1 MKNREELGERGS
13 MGMYKDVKKRIL
25 AGVLAA
31 LMVVSTLS
39 IGSNLLAEYSA
50 TATEGLADG
59 QYAQVST
66 ATNDYQKLES
76 ATMKVDMNN
85 TQSVSYTVSVYQNL
99 TDASNPTSGELRYTS
114 SQLTIAGTHE
124 STTPTEL
131 QVDLSGANIYLSTGE
146 TYAVVYTFANVSDS
160 IYYYTTD
167 AAGTGYAYNAGWDE
181 VLGMIE
187 TSLTGVS
194 AGDVSDNTTIS
205 VAKNTITIDKEDT
218 QTAIQASLSP
228 ALKRTLRFKPD
239 GGAPFTVNENG
250 IISINSGV
258 TSGSGTVTVSADGTT
273 STATVKVNILE
284 SSIAAGDH
292 AYTGTAIEPEV
303 TVKCGNTTLTKDTH
317 YTVAYRDSNRAG
329 NATAV
334 ITGIGEYAGY
344 SKELTYAIGA
354 KPLPKDPNALF
365 SVDINS
371 HVVTNGIYKDS
382 DMSLTLGTDYTA
394 EAQSKGT
401 TVDKNGKLV
410 YVYDITVIGKGNYN
424 GTQTFPDYEIKA
436 GAENK
441 FDISQIVTAK
451 LSQTTYTYDG
461 TPKQPTVTFYDA
473 TTNNEVEGFGADCK
487 IEYTN
492 NTDAGTATVTITG
505 KEASGYTGT
514 IIQNFV
520 INRCDLGQAQ
530 DNSNL
535 DVTASIN
542 DVEATTFAYTGKKIE
557 PVMKVTLKRDG
568 GDVYTLVP
576 EQDYTVSYSS
586 NTAIGT
592 MNVQISGNGK
602 NFQGTITK
610 QYEILGDFET
620 AAVVTLGTADPT
632 SYDETNGYVSNY
644 RATYTGSEIQP
655 SVSIKMGTGWLK
667 EKTDYT
673 VSYENN
679 TDASTKDHKAVA
691 VIRGAGK
698 YAGKEIRVTFT
709 IKPQTISGTLNVLA
723 KKTYTGKEVTLSAG
737 EYTLEKKGKTYV
749 EGKDFELAY
758 EDNIDAGTAVVYAKG
773 MGNYTGS
780 VKNNFTIQKL
790 SLTDSHVTVEPN
802 PIGDKIYTGNAIKPD
817 IAVYYQDEDGTKREI
832 SNINYALAYSHNKNI
847 GQATITITGE
857 KNLMDER
864 DEKFTIVAK
873 SLSDL
878 TFTLGGQEV
887 KQIAENTYLATY
899 SAEYTGRSISPD
911 IVVKDGDTTV
921 PKSGNYKTSF
931 KNNINA
937 ATYNADNP
945 RKSPYVEISGSGQGN
960 YAGSKVTIYFAIAP
974 KDITSEASGITI
986 TDTQE
991 LEKVDGKSIP
1001 VVKVVNTT
1009 FNNRVLTKDT
1019 DYTVTAGEDSKT
1031 SGEGKIATITGKGN
1045 YTGNREITYTI
1056 GSNLVLGGA
1065 VELCNPYDDSA
1076 LKPTSSGDYYVPYW
1090 GRGEDGNSVKP
1101 VSKLTYKGSDGKSVN
1116 LTENTDYTV
1125 SYTTEA
1131 GGMGSTECVVITYTG
1146 KGEYYGTLTR
1156 RYYVTVVVLDNES
1169 SVTVKNTDPN
1179 HPGTGFDY
1187 VYNGNKITP
1196 QLEVTYTASG
1206 KKIQLV
1212 EGTDYQFTAT
1222 DVGPNVGKYTVQAK
1236 GIGHYSG
1243 TLSQVYTVVASDLS
1257 ACAVSPTTLPDYTYT
1272 GKEIKPDISGITITN
1287 TAGTVLK
1294 QDVDYKVKGYSNNT
1308 AIANKGDANAPTV
1321 TLMGIGNYSG
1331 TVDLKFSIVTK
1342 SISDNV
1348 TVEAIPDQM
1357 FTGEKLT
1364 PSVSLMYGDV
1374 VLKENT
1380 DYKLKYSSNVNP
1392 GKATIAIEGVGAY
1405 SGTLTAKFNILGD
1418 LSNTNLFTVSG
1429 YQNSYKLNADGT
1441 LGFSDA
1447 GVNITYTNAVNVDSS
1462 GNSNKLILD
1471 RTNYEI
1477 QQYNCDTP
1485 GQGELVFVGKNYCIG
1500 SQIIPIKVIGDL
1512 NNASVVNVNEQYD
1525 YTGRQIKPTPIVQY
1539 GSQVLSEGQD
1549 YTLEYGDNVAVGK
1562 NAGNIVIRMMS
1573 GTDTYY
1579 TGTKQANFNIYYN
1592 LSKATVTGLDSTY
1605 SYNGSEIKPKPQVAC
1620 AGTVLREGV
1629 DYSLTYTNNT
1639 DAGTASLVINS
1650 VDGVSIGNQV
1660 INFEIKG
1667 INLADPGTNITLDG
1681 HLSGTTVT
1689 YTGDY
1694 IQPKVVVTYGGKTL
1708 TQTKDYNV
1716 SYAENLNVGQASVTV
1731 SGAGSYYGAVTKNFT
1746 ITQKD
1751 LAAKDI
1757 NVKVSD
1763 TGYAGGHPVVPQMS
1777 ITYNGHTLQ
1786 EGVDFTY
1793 QLSNNEQV
1801 SVGSKASV
1809 TFTGMGNYTGIRS
1822 AEFEVTKVNLAGG
1835 AVKLDKTSVVYTGEV
1850 ITPEVEVS
1858 CPIGDGTTYILQKD
1872 VDYTINYGNGIK
1884 DAGKYNISIVGKD
1897 NFYGSLNPTFT
1908 VEPKSIAAEDI
1919 TVSVPDMDYTGS
1931 AVEPKLVVTDTT
1943 RGVELVKGT
1952 DYDVTFKNNT
1962 NSASKDDADAAPTVK
1977 ITGKGNYG
1985 ESREAT
1991 FNIGKSLADAQV
2003 RIAQDQQ
2010 EFTYDGTSHIP
2021 TYAVYLSDG
2030 TLLQEGTDYE
2040 LIDIEDSIN
2049 AGTKTLAVK
2058 GIGNYYG
2065 KPFAYYRI
2073 NQKVAKAAEI
2083 DVVLDLP
2090 QDKDGNYVTTYTGSA
2105 ITPAIKV
2112 YDTSISTKTEVDPIN
2127 YSISY
2132 VNNENIG
2139 SVDSPAFAVVSLK
2152 GNYALGSETKSQ
2164 AFVIK
2169 AKDISKFKL
2178 VLNDKRVIYT
2188 GNAITPDVSV
2198 MYDNGVDPVWTLTA
2212 GVDYDLKLTDNTN
2225 AGHATVTAVAKGN
2238 YTGEVS
2244 EEFDIVASLKDA
2256 KVTIEPQFYT
2266 GKAIEPPVTVE
2277 CGGNVL
2283 EKDVDYKVDYYSD
2296 DNYTTGGYVIITPLA
2311 SYYSDSARCA
2321 YTISADM
2328 SLLRVKNY
2336 ANQYTYTGK
2345 AIKPDFV
2352 IEDPSGN
2359 KVDYD
2364 ASAVVY
2370 GRMNADEAAATD
2382 IADVKEDACVNIG
2395 TITAFIPVSLAG
2407 KSEVM
2412 RATYE
2417 IIPKN
2422 VNACNIIQLSKN
2434 TYTGK
2439 AIEPKAT
2446 LLYDGK
2452 ELIQGTEYSV
2462 VYNNNVNPGVATA
2475 TVQGLGNYTGTS
2487 VIKFNIIAPVMVG
2500 LRAQAASESSIQVAW
2515 LKNGKATGYEIYSE
2529 DNRIKYGETS
2539 STNFVVNGLKNSTT
2553 YTFHV
2558 RSYVTVGGNTT
2569 YGKMKPVTAYTKV
2582 ASTDKLVGTSTAKR
2596 TATLTWDRSNT
2607 VGGYEIYRSTT
2618 ENGTYKKIA
2627 VVPNG
2632 KGAYTDNTVG
2642 SNRTY
2647 YYKVRAYKPINGSYV
2662 YGDYSKTIAITVK

>member
-1 MKNREELGERGS
+1 
-13 MGMYKDVKKRIL
+13 
-25 AGVLAA
+25 
-31 LMVVSTLS
+31 MVVSTLS
-39 IGSNLLAEYSA
+39 IGSNLFAEYSGNS
-50 TATEGLADG
+50 EGSLEEG
-59 QYAQVST
+59 KQYAQI
-66 ATNDYQKLES
+66 AQAAKDYQQLKEVS
-76 ATMKVDMNN
+76 MKAYLGDGDSVD
-85 TQSVSYTVSVYQNL
+85 YTVYVYQNL
-99 TDASNPTSGELRYTS
+99 SNVNDPTSGVQRYVSESRHVDGRAENPENT
-114 SQLTIAGTHE
+114 LTE
-124 STTPTEL
+124 DLTEK
-131 QVDLSGANIYLSTGE
+131 NIYLSAGE
-146 TYAVVYTFANVSDS
+146 TYAVVYDFSGVSGNAE
-160 IYYYTTD
+160 YYTTN
-167 AAGTGYAYNAGWDE
+167 ASGTGYINNSGWDS
-181 VLGMIE
+181 LGYGIVE
-187 TSLTGVS
+187 TSLVDVDAS
-194 AGDVSDNTTIS
+194 AVSDGTSIS
-205 VAKNTITIDKEDT
+205 ATKSTITIDVTDT
-218 QTAIQASLSP
+218 QTVIQASLSP
-228 ALKRTLRFKPD
+228 ALKRTFTYKVAE
-239 GGAPFTVNENG
+239 GAPFTVNPDGVISVNGEN
-250 IISINSGV
+250 
-258 TSGSGTVTVSADGTT
+258 TSGSGDVTVSATGASGTA
-273 STATVKVNILE
+273 SVKVNILE
-284 SSIAAGDH
+284 SSIAEGSYT
-292 AYTGTAIEPEV
+292 YTGTPVEPPV
-303 TVKCGNTTLTKDTH
+303 TVKCGTAILDQTQYKVS
-317 YTVAYRDSNRAG
+317 YSGSSSAG
-329 NATAV
+329 TAIAK
-334 ITGIGEYAGY
+334 ITGLGEYEGY
-344 SKELTYAIGA
+344 SKELEYTIGA
-354 KPLPKDPNALF
+354 KTLPKDNSALF
-365 SVDINS
+365 NVDIN
-371 HVVTNGIYKDS
+371 TNTVIGGVYS
-382 DMSLTLGTDYTA
+382 DGEKALTFGTDYTA
-394 EAQSKGT
+394 EAEYIGNTADSGQ
-401 TVDKNGKLV
+401 LV
-410 YVYDITVIGKGNYN
+410 YLYNITATGTGNYTGSVTYSN
-424 GTQTFPDYEIKA
+424 YEMKA
-436 GAENK
+436 GADSK
-441 FDISQIVTAK
+441 FDISQVVTAK
-451 LSQTTYTYDG
+451 LSQTSYTYDG
-461 TPKQPTVTFYDA
+461 LAKEPAVTFENS
-473 TTNNEVEGFGADCK
+473 TTHEAIDGFGAYCN

-492 NTDAGTATVTITG
+492 NIEAGKAKVTITG
-505 KEASGYTGT
+505 NEEKGYTGT
-514 IIQNFV
+514 IEKTFSIK
-520 INRCDLGQAQ
+520 RC
-530 DNSNL
+530 NL
-535 DVTASIN
+535 EEVKEKDQLSIAASI
-542 DVEATTFAYTGKKIE
+542 DGVAATTFAYTGKSIE
-557 PVMKVTLKRDG
+557 PIMTATLTRDSG
-568 GDVYTLVP
+568 SVYTLVQ
-576 EQDYTVSYSS
+576 EQDYTVKYS
-586 NTAIGT
+586 NNKDIGT
-592 MNVQISGNGK
+592 MNVEISGDGN
-602 NFQGTITK
+602 NFEGTVK
-610 QYEILGDFET
+610 MSYQILGDFET
-620 AAVVTLGTADPT
+620 ASVVTIGDGNPT
-632 SYDETNGYVSNY
+632 SYNETEGYISDY
-644 RATYTGSEIQP
+644 TDTYTGSEIQP
-655 SVSIKMGTGWLK
+655 SVAVKMGTSWLTK
-667 EKTDYT
+667 NKDYV

-679 TDASTKDHKAVA
+679 INASTSDQKAVA
-691 VIRGAGK
+691 VIRGIGNYK
-698 YAGKEIRVTFT
+698 DKEIRVNFT
-709 IKPQTISGTLNVLA
+709 IKPQTISGTLKVST
-723 KKTYTGKEVTLSAG
+723 KKTYTGKEITLSSG
-737 EYTLEKKGKTYV
+737 EYTLTKTGKTYV
-749 EGKDFELAY
+749 EGQDFELSY
-758 EDNIDAGTAVVYAKG
+758 GDNIDAGTATVYANG
-773 MGNYTGS
+773 IGNYTGS
-780 VKNNFTIQKL
+780 VKAPFTIQKL
-790 SLTDSHVTVEPN
+790 NLTDNHVVVEPAK
-802 PIGDKIYTGNAIKPD
+802 IADQIYTGNQIKPN
-817 IAVYYQDEDGTKREI
+817 IALYYQDDDGTKREI
-832 SNINYALAYSHNKNI
+832 SNINYSLAYKDNKDR

-857 KNLMDER
+857 KNLEGDRQEQ
-864 DEKFTIVAK
+864 FAIVAK
-873 SLSDL
+873 SLSNL
-878 TFTLGGQEV
+878 TFTLGGQPV
-887 KQIAENTYLATY
+887 KQIAENTYVATY
-899 SAEYTGRSISPD
+899 SAEYTGKRITPT
-911 IVVKDGDTTV
+911 VTVMDGAQTV
-921 PKSGNYKTSF
+921 SKSGNYTVTQ
-931 KNNINA
+931 KNNLDAVSYDENHQS
-937 ATYNADNP
+937 
-945 RKSPYVEISGSGQGN
+945 KSPYVVIKGMNNYEGS
-960 YAGSKVTIYFAIAP
+960 SVTIYYTIAP
-974 KDITSEASGITI
+974 KDITSEASGITV
-986 TDTQE
+986 TDTQK
-991 LEKVDGKSIP
+991 L
-1001 VVKVVNTT
+1001 VKKEDYRLPIVEVKNTNL
-1009 FNNRVLTKDT
+1009 NNKVLTQDT

-1031 SGEGKIATITGKGN
+1031 SGEGKIATITGIGN
-1045 YTGNREITYTI
+1045 YTGSREITYTI

-1065 VELCNPYDDSA
+1065 VELCNPYDNSTI
-1076 LKPTSSGDYYVPYW
+1076 KPTSSGDYYVPYW
-1090 GRGEDGNSVKP
+1090 GRGEDGNNVKP
-1101 VSKLTYKGSDGKSVN
+1101 VSKLTYTDSEGKSVN
-1116 LTENTDYTV
+1116 LTEDTDYTV
-1125 SYTTEA
+1125 TYTTEA

-1179 HPGTGFDY
+1179 HSEAGFEY

-1206 KKIQLV
+1206 KKIKLV

-1243 TLSQVYTVVASDLS
+1243 TLSQVYIIVASDLS
-1257 ACAVSPTTLPDYTYT
+1257 ACKLSSNTLPDYTYT
-1272 GKEIKPDISGITITN
+1272 GKEIKPDVSGITITN

-1294 QDVDYKVKGYSNNT
+1294 QDVDYKVKGYSNNK

-1357 FTGEKLT
+1357 FTGQQLK
-1364 PSVSLMYGDV
+1364 PSLSLMYGDV

-1380 DYKLKYSSNVNP
+1380 DYKLTYSSNVNP
-1392 GKATIAIEGVGAY
+1392 GKATISIEGTGAY
-1405 SGTLTAKFNILGD
+1405 SGTLTTNFNILGD
-1418 LSNTNLFTVSG
+1418 LSNASLFTVSG
-1429 YQNSYKLNADGT
+1429 YKNSYKLNADGT

-1447 GVNITYTNAVNVDSS
+1447 PVSITYTNAVNVDSS
-1462 GNSNKLILD
+1462 GNTNKIVLD

-1485 GQGELVFVGKNYCIG
+1485 GQGELIFVGKNYCIG

-1525 YTGRQIKPTPIVQY
+1525 YTGRQITPTPIVQY
-1539 GSQVLSEGQD
+1539 GSQVLAEGQD

-1579 TGTKQANFNIYYN
+1579 TGTKTANFNIYYN
-1592 LSKATVTGLDSTY
+1592 LSKAVVTGLDSTY
-1605 SYNGSEIKPKPQVAC
+1605 SYTGSEIKPKPQVSC
-1620 AGTVLREGV
+1620 AGKTLQEGA
-1629 DYSLTYTNNT
+1629 DYNLTYTNNT

-1650 VDGVSIGNQV
+1650 VDGASVGNQV

-1667 INLADPGTNITLDG
+1667 INLVDPGMNITLDG
-1681 HLSGTTVT
+1681 QLAGTTAT

-1694 IQPKVVVTYGGKTL
+1694 IQPAVAVTYGGKTL

-1731 SGAGSYYGAVTKNFT
+1731 SGAGSYYGAVTKYFA

-1786 EGVDFTY
+1786 EGTDYTY
-1793 QLSNNEQV
+1793 KLSNNEQV

-1809 TFTGMGNYTGIRS
+1809 TFNGMGNYTGTRS

-1835 AVKLDKTSVVYTGEV
+1835 TVKLDKTSAVYTGEV

-1908 VEPKSIAAEDI
+1908 VEQKSIAADDI

-1962 NSASKDDADAAPTVK
+1962 NSASKDDVDAAPTVK

-2178 VLNDKRVIYT
+2178 VLNDKRVVYT

-2198 MYDNGVDPVWTLTA
+2198 MYDNGVDPVWTLAA

-2370 GRMNADEAAATD
+2370 GRMNADEAAAID

-2487 VIKFNIIAPVMVG
+2487 VLKYNIIAPVMVG
-2500 LRAQAASESSIQVAW
+2500 LRAQEASESSIRVAW

-2529 DNRIKYGETS
+2529 DNRIKYGTTS

-2558 RSYVTVGGNTT
+2558 RSYVTVGENTT
-2569 YGKMKPVTAYTKV
+2569 YGEMKSVTAYTKV

-2632 KGAYTDNTVG
+2632 KGTYTDNTVG

>member
-1 MKNREELGERGS
+1 MS
-13 MGMYKDVKKRIL
+13 MYKDVKKRIL

-39 IGSNLLAEYSA
+39 IGSNLF
-50 TATEGLADG
+50 ADYTSSIGETLLEEG
-59 QYAQVST
+59 QYAQIGS
-66 ATNDYQKLES
+66 ATKDYQRLDR
-76 ATMKVDMNN
+76 AAMKVDMDAM
-85 TQSVSYTVSVYQNL
+85 QSVDYTVSVYQNL
-99 TDASNPTSGELRYTS
+99 ADASDPTSGVLRYTS
-114 SQLTIAGTHE
+114 SQQHIDGTSE
-124 STTPTEL
+124 STSAREL
-131 QVDLSGANIYLSTGE
+131 SLDLSGAGIYLSSGE
-146 TYAVVYTFANVSDS
+146 TYAVVFNFTSVSDA
-160 IYYYTTD
+160 IYYYT
-167 AAGTGYAYNAGWDE
+167 APGTGYYYEGAWDGRD
-181 VLGMIE
+181 GMIE
-187 TSLTGVS
+187 TGLSDVS
-194 AGDVSDNTTIS
+194 TDTVSDNTTITAGQS
-205 VAKNTITIDKEDT
+205 AITIDATDT
-218 QTAIQASLSP
+218 QTAVQASLSP
-228 ALKRTLRFKPD
+228 ALKRTLAYTAD
-239 GGAPFTVNENG
+239 ANAPFTVNPNG
-250 IISINSGV
+250 SISLNADV
-258 TSGSGTVTVSADGTT
+258 TSGSGNVTVSAVGTG
-273 STATVKVNILE
+273 STASIKVNILE
-284 SSIAAGDH
+284 ASIAEGTYT
-292 AYTGTAIEPEV
+292 YTGESVEPAV
-303 TVKCGNTTLTKDTH
+303 TVKCGSTVLTQGRQYNVT
-317 YTVAYRDSNRAG
+317 YNGSTGAGEAVAK
-329 NATAV
+329 
-334 ITGIGEYAGY
+334 ITGIGDYAGY
-344 SKELTYAIGA
+344 SKELTYTIGTKALPQDAGA
-354 KPLPKDPNALF
+354 KF
-365 SVDINS
+365 SVDIASNT
-371 HVVTNGIYKDS
+371 VTNGIYS
-382 DMSLTLGTDYTA
+382 DGGKALTFGTDYTA
-394 EAQSKGT
+394 KAVLKGNQ
-401 TVDKNGKLV
+401 VESGQLV
-410 YVYDITVIGKGNYN
+410 YLYDITATGIGNYT
-424 GTQTFPDYEIKA
+424 GTQTYNNYEIKA
-436 GAENK
+436 GSDNK
-441 FDISQIVTAK
+441 FDISQIVSAE
-451 LSQTTYTYDG
+451 LSQTSYTYDG
-461 TPKQPTVTFYDA
+461 LAKEPAVTFKNA
-473 TTNNEVEGFGADCK
+473 TTNEAIDGFGDNCN
-487 IEYTN
+487 IEYAHN
-492 NTDAGTATVTITG
+492 VEVGRATVTITG
-505 KEASGYTGT
+505 KEANGYTGT
-514 IIQNFV
+514 IVLGFD
-520 INRCDLGQAQ
+520 INRCDLEQAQ
-530 DNSNL
+530 DDDKL
-535 DVTASIN
+535 DITASI
-542 DVEATTFAYTGKKIE
+542 DGVAATTFAYTGKKIE
-557 PVMKVTLKRDG
+557 PVMTVTLTRDNS
-568 GDVYTLVP
+568 VYTLVQD
-576 EQDYTVSYSS
+576 QDYTVTYSK

-592 MNVQISGNGK
+592 MSVEISGAGN
-602 NFQGTITK
+602 NFQGTVTK
-610 QYEILGDFET
+610 QYQILGDFET
-620 AAVVTLGTADPT
+620 AAVVSIGNNSVT
-632 SYDETNGYVSNY
+632 YDDGYASDY
-644 RATYTGSEIQP
+644 TATYTGSEIQP
-655 SVSIKMGTGWLK
+655 KVSVKMGSSWLK

-673 VSYENN
+673 VSYEYNIN
-679 TDASTKDHKAVA
+679 ASTDDQKAVA
-691 VIRGAGK
+691 VIKGAGN
-698 YAGKEIRVTFT
+698 YSGKEIHVTFT
-709 IKPQTISGTLNVLA
+709 IKPQTISGTLNVST
-723 KKTYTGKEVTLSAG
+723 KKTYTGKEITLSSG
-737 EYTLEKKGKTYV
+737 EYTLTKTGKTYV
-749 EGKDFELAY
+749 EGQDFELSY
-758 EDNIDAGTAVVYAKG
+758 EDNTNAGTATVYANG
-773 MGNYTGS
+773 IGNYTGS
-780 VKNNFTIQKL
+780 VKATFTIQKL
-790 SLTDSHVTVEPN
+790 SLTDSHVVVEPKK
-802 PIGDKIYTGNAIKPD
+802 IADQIYTGNQIKPD
-817 IAVYYQDEDGTKREI
+817 ITLYYQDDDGTKREI
-832 SNINYALAYSHNKNI
+832 SNANYSLSYSNNKNI
-847 GQATITITGE
+847 GQATITIKGE
-857 KNLMDER
+857 KNLMEER
-864 DEKFTIVAK
+864 NEYFSIVAR
-873 SLSDL
+873 SLSNL
-878 TFTLGGQEV
+878 TFILGGQEV

-899 SAEYTGRSISPD
+899 VAEYTGRTISPSLT
-911 IVVKDGDTTV
+911 VKDGDSTV
-921 PKSGNYKTSF
+921 TKSGNYKTSSV
-931 KNNINA
+931 NAINA
-937 ATYNADNP
+937 ASYDENNISKTPAIMVTGVKN
-945 RKSPYVEISGSGQGN
+945 YVGST
-960 YAGSKVTIYFAIAP
+960 VTIYYTIAP

-986 TDTQE
+986 TDTQK
-991 LEKVDGKSIP
+991 LEPKEDYRLPIVE
-1001 VVKVVNTT
+1001 VRNT
-1009 FNNRVLTKDT
+1009 NLNDKLLTQDT

-1045 YTGNREITYTI
+1045 YTGSRKITYTI
-1056 GSNLVLGGA
+1056 GSNLAIGGA
-1065 VELCNPYDDSA
+1065 VELCNPYDDST
-1076 LKPTSSGDYYVPYW
+1076 LKSTSSGDYYVPYW
-1090 GRGEDGNSVKP
+1090 GRGDDGNSVKP
-1101 VSKLTYKGSDGKSVN
+1101 VSKLTYTDGEGKSVN

-1156 RYYVTVVVLDNES
+1156 RYYVTVVVLNNDGN
-1169 SVTVKNTDPN
+1169 VTVTNKDPN
-1179 HPGTGFDY
+1179 HSGTGFDY

-1206 KKIQLV
+1206 KTIKLV
-1212 EGTDYQFTAT
+1212 EGTDYQFTAM

-1236 GIGHYSG
+1236 GIGHYGG
-1243 TLSQVYTVVASDLS
+1243 TLSQVYTIAASELS
-1257 ACAVSPTTLPDYTYT
+1257 TCKLSSNILPDYTYT
-1272 GKEIKPDISGITITN
+1272 GKEIKPDVSGITITN

-1308 AIANKGDANAPTV
+1308 AIANKGDAKAPTV
-1321 TLMGIGNYSG
+1321 TLMGIGNYTG

-1342 SISDNV
+1342 SISDSV

-1380 DYKLKYSSNVNP
+1380 DYKLTYSSNVNP
-1392 GKATIAIEGVGAY
+1392 GKATIAIEGIGAY

-1418 LSNTNLFTVSG
+1418 LSNANLFTVSG

-1447 GVNITYTNAVNVDSS
+1447 GVHITYTNAVNVDSS
-1462 GNSNKLILD
+1462 GNFNKLILD

-1562 NAGNIVIRMMS
+1562 NAGNIVIRMKS

-1592 LSKATVTGLDSTY
+1592 LSKATVTGLDNTY
-1605 SYNGSEIKPKPQVAC
+1605 SYNGSEIKPKPQVTC
-1620 AGTVLREGV
+1620 AGKILQEGA

-1650 VDGVSIGNQV
+1650 VDDVSIGNQV

-1667 INLADPGTNITLDG
+1667 INLADSGMNITLDG
-1681 HLSGTTVT
+1681 QSSVTTAT

-1694 IQPKVVVTYGGKTL
+1694 IQPKVVVTYGSKTL

-1716 SYAENLNVGQASVTV
+1716 SYAENLNVGTASVTI

-1746 ITQKD
+1746 IVPKN
-1751 LAAKDI
+1751 LAETDI
-1757 NVKVSD
+1757 NVKVSNA
-1763 TGYAGGHPVVPQMS
+1763 GYAGGHKVVPQMS

-1786 EGVDFTY
+1786 EGTDYTCD
-1793 QLSNNEQV
+1793 LSNNEHV
-1801 SVGSKASV
+1801 SVDSKASA
-1809 TFTGMGNYTGIRS
+1809 TFIGKGNYTGTRT

-1835 AVKLDKTSVVYTGEV
+1835 TVKLDKTSAVYTGEV

-1872 VDYTINYGNGIK
+1872 IDYTINYGNGIK
-1884 DAGKYNISIVGKD
+1884 DAGKYNISIRGD
-1897 NFYGSLNPTFT
+1897 GNFYGSLHPTFT
-1908 VEPKSIAAEDI
+1908 VEPKSIAADDI
-1919 TVSVPDMDYTGS
+1919 TVSIPDMDYTGS

-1991 FNIGKSLADAQV
+1991 FNIGKSLANAQV

-2049 AGTKTLAVK
+2049 AGTKMLAVK

-2090 QDKDGNYVTTYTGSA
+2090 QDKDGNYVTTYTGGA

-2539 STNFVVNGLKNSTT
+2539 STHFVVNGLKNSTT

>member
-1 MKNREELGERGS
+1 
-13 MGMYKDVKKRIL
+13 
-25 AGVLAA
+25 
-31 LMVVSTLS
+31 MVVSTLS
-39 IGSNLLAEYSA
+39 IGSNLFAEYSVDA
-50 TATEGLADG
+50 TGTLEEGK
-59 QYAQVST
+59 QYAQIAQAAKNYQQLKEVS
-66 ATNDYQKLES
+66 
-76 ATMKVDMNN
+76 MKAYLGDGDSVD
-85 TQSVSYTVSVYQNL
+85 YTVYVYQNL
-99 TDASNPTSGELRYTS
+99 SNVNDPTSGVRRYMS
-114 SQLTIAGTHE
+114 ESRHVDGRGENPENILT
-124 STTPTEL
+124 
-131 QVDLSGANIYLSTGE
+131 VDLTEKNIYLSAGE
-146 TYAVVYTFANVSDS
+146 TYAVVYEFSGVLGDVG
-160 IYYYTTD
+160 YYTTN
-167 AAGTGYAYNAGWDE
+167 ASGTGYINNSGWDPQE
-181 VLGMIE
+181 YGIVE
-187 TSLTGVS
+187 TSLVDVDES
-194 AGDVSDNTTIS
+194 VVSDGTSIS
-205 VAKNTITIDKEDT
+205 ATKSTITIDTTDT

-228 ALKRTLRFKPD
+228 ALKRAFTYKVAE
-239 GGAPFTVNENG
+239 GAPFTVNPDGVISVNG
-250 IISINSGV
+250 GGV
-258 TSGSGTVTVSADGTT
+258 SGSGNVTISATGA
-273 STATVKVNILE
+273 SETASVKVNILE
-284 SSIAAGDH
+284 SSIAEGSYT
-292 AYTGTAIEPEV
+292 YTGEAVEPPV
-303 TVKCGNTTLTKDTH
+303 TVKCGTKTLDQTQYKVS
-317 YTVAYRDSNRAG
+317 YSGSSSAG
-329 NATAV
+329 TATAK
-334 ITGIGEYAGY
+334 ITGLGEYEGY
-344 SKELTYAIGA
+344 SKELEYTIGA
-354 KPLPKDPNALF
+354 KTLPEDKGAFFN
-365 SVDINS
+365 VDINS
-371 HVVTNGIYKDS
+371 HTVIDGVYS
-382 DMSLTLGTDYTA
+382 DGKKALTFGTDYTA
-394 EAQSKGT
+394 VAEFIGNKM
-401 TVDKNGKLV
+401 DNGQLV
-410 YVYDITVIGKGNYN
+410 YLYDITATGKGNYTGSVTYN
-424 GTQTFPDYEIKA
+424 SYEMKA
-436 GAENK
+436 GANSK
-441 FDISQIVTAK
+441 FDISQVVTAK
-451 LSQTTYTYDG
+451 LSQTSYTYDG
-461 TPKQPTVTFYDA
+461 SAKKPAVTFENS
-473 TTNNEVEGFGADCK
+473 TTHEAIDGFGAYCN

-492 NTDAGTATVTITG
+492 NTEAGKAKVTITG
-505 KEASGYTGT
+505 NEEKGYTGT
-514 IIQNFV
+514 IEKTFSIK
-520 INRCDLGQAQ
+520 RC
-530 DNSNL
+530 NL
-535 DVTASIN
+535 EEVKEKDQLSIAASI
-542 DVEATTFAYTGKKIE
+542 DGVAATTFAYTGKSIE
-557 PVMKVTLKRDG
+557 PIMTATLTREDSS
-568 GDVYTLVP
+568 VYTLAQ
-576 EQDYTVSYSS
+576 EQDYTVKYS
-586 NTAIGT
+586 NNKEIGT
-592 MNVQISGNGK
+592 MNVEISGNGN
-602 NFQGTITK
+602 NFEGTVRMSY
-610 QYEILGDFET
+610 QILGDFET
-620 AAVVTLGTADPT
+620 ASIVTIGDGNPT
-632 SYDETNGYVSNY
+632 SYNETEGYISDY
-644 RATYTGSEIQP
+644 TDTYTGSEIQP
-655 SVSIKMGTGWLK
+655 SVAVRMGTSWLTPNK
-667 EKTDYT
+667 DYV

-679 TDASTKDHKAVA
+679 TNASTSDQKAVA
-691 VIRGAGK
+691 VIRGAGNYK
-698 YAGKEIRVTFT
+698 DKEIRVKFT
-709 IKPQTISGTLNVLA
+709 IKPQTISGTLKVST
-723 KKTYTGKEVTLSAG
+723 KKTYTGKEITLSSS
-737 EYTLEKKGKTYV
+737 ECTLIKTGKKYV
-749 EGKDFELAY
+749 EGKDFELSY
-758 EDNIDAGTAVVYAKG
+758 GDNIDAGKATVYANG
-773 MGNYTGS
+773 IGNYTGS
-780 VKNNFTIQKL
+780 VKAPFTIQKL
-790 SLTDSHVTVEPN
+790 NLTDEHVVVEPEK
-802 PIGDKIYTGNAIKPD
+802 IADQIYTGNQIKPN
-817 IAVYYQDEDGTKREI
+817 IALYYRDDDGTKREI
-832 SNINYALAYSHNKNI
+832 SNVNYALAYKDNKNR

-857 KNLMDER
+857 NNLEGDRQEQ
-864 DEKFTIVAK
+864 FAIVAR
-873 SLSDL
+873 SLSNL
-878 TFTLGGQEV
+878 TFTLGGQPV
-887 KQIAENTYLATY
+887 KQVAENTYVATY
-899 SAEYTGRSISPD
+899 SAEYTGKRITPT
-911 IVVKDGDTTV
+911 VTVMDGAQTV
-921 PKSGNYKTSF
+921 SKSENYTVAQ
-931 KNNINA
+931 KNNLDA
-937 ATYNADNP
+937 ASYDENNQG
-945 RKSPYVEISGSGQGN
+945 KSPCVIIKGKNN
-960 YAGSKVTIYFAIAP
+960 YADSSVTIYYTIAP

-986 TDTQE
+986 TDTQKLINKDDYRLPIVE
-991 LEKVDGKSIP
+991 
-1001 VVKVVNTT
+1001 VKNTNL
-1009 FNNRVLTKDT
+1009 NNKVLTQDI

-1031 SGEGKIATITGKGN
+1031 SGEGKIATITGIGN
-1045 YTGNREITYTI
+1045 YTGSREITYTI
-1056 GSNLVLGGA
+1056 GSNLGLGG
-1065 VELCNPYDDSA
+1065 VELYNPYNNTK
-1076 LKPTSSGDYYVPYW
+1076 LEPTSSGDYYLPYW
-1090 GRGEDGNSVKP
+1090 GRGDDGNSVKP
-1101 VSKLTYKGSDGKSVN
+1101 VSKLTYKNSDGITVELK
-1116 LTENTDYTV
+1116 EDTDYTV
-1125 SYTTEA
+1125 TYTTEA

-1146 KGEYYGTLTR
+1146 KGDYYGTLTR

-1179 HPGTGFDY
+1179 HPEAGFNY

-1206 KKIQLV
+1206 KTIKLV

-1222 DVGPNVGKYTVQAK
+1222 DVGPNVGKYTVKAK

-1243 TLSQVYTVVASDLS
+1243 TLSQVYTIAASDLS
-1257 ACAVSPTTLPDYTYT
+1257 ACKLSSNTLPDYTYT
-1272 GKEIKPDISGITITN
+1272 GKEIKPDVSGITITN

-1308 AIANKGDANAPTV
+1308 AIANKGDAKAPTV
-1321 TLMGIGNYSG
+1321 TLMGIGNYIG

-1342 SISDNV
+1342 SISDSV

-1380 DYKLKYSSNVNP
+1380 DYKLTYSNNVNP
-1392 GKATIAIEGVGAY
+1392 GKATISIEGTGAY
-1405 SGTLTAKFNILGD
+1405 SGTLTTKFNIIGD
-1418 LSNTNLFTVSG
+1418 LSNAKQFTIHGCQPTYSLQANG
-1429 YQNSYKLNADGT
+1429 TLQFTDAGISIKYQNQS
-1441 LGFSDA
+1441 
-1447 GVNITYTNAVNVDSS
+1447 NVDSS
-1462 GNSNKLILD
+1462 GNMNTMYLD
-1471 RTNYEI
+1471 PSNYEI
-1477 QQYNCDTP
+1477 QQYNCDRP
-1485 GQGELVFVGKNYCIG
+1485 GEGQLIFVGKNYCIG
-1500 SQIIPIKVIGDL
+1500 SQMIPIRVVGELKNVEVI
-1512 NNASVVNVNEQYD
+1512 NVNDQYD
-1525 YTGRQIKPTPIVQY
+1525 YTGKPITPKPIVQY
-1539 GSQVLSEGQD
+1539 GSQVLTEGQD
-1549 YTLEYGDNVAVGK
+1549 YTLTYGKNVEVGK
-1562 NAGNIVIRMMS
+1562 TAGRIFIQQVS
-1573 GTDTYY
+1573 GTGTYY
-1579 TGTKQANFNIYYN
+1579 TGTKTADFNIYYN
-1592 LSKATVTGLDSTY
+1592 LSKAKVTGLDSTY
-1605 SYNGSEIKPKPQVAC
+1605 SYTGKEITPEPQVTC
-1620 AGTVLREGV
+1620 AGKTLQKDV

-1667 INLADPGTNITLDG
+1667 INLADSEMNITLDG
-1681 HLSGTTVT
+1681 QSSGTTVT

-1716 SYAENLNVGQASVTV
+1716 SYAENLNVGQASVTI

-1746 ITQKD
+1746 IAPKD
-1751 LAAKDI
+1751 LAETDI
-1757 NVKVSD
+1757 NVKVSNA
-1763 TGYAGGHPVVPQMS
+1763 GYAGGHKVVPQMS

-1786 EGVDFTY
+1786 EGTDY
-1793 QLSNNEQV
+1793 ICELSNNEYV
-1801 SVGSKASV
+1801 SVDSKASA
-1809 TFTGMGNYTGIRS
+1809 TFTGKGNYTGKRT

-1835 AVKLDKTSVVYTGEV
+1835 TVKLDKTSAVYTGEV

-1858 CPIGDGTTYILQKD
+1858 CPIGDGTTYILKKD
-1872 VDYTINYGNGIK
+1872 IDYTINYGNGIK
-1884 DAGKYNISIVGKD
+1884 DAGKYNISIRGD
-1897 NFYGSLNPTFT
+1897 GNFYGSLHPTFT
-1908 VEPKSIAAEDI
+1908 VEPKSIAADDI
-1919 TVSVPDMDYTGS
+1919 TVSIPDMDYTGS

-1943 RGVELVKGT
+1943 RGVKLVKGT

-2083 DVVLDLP
+2083 DVVLDLS

-2132 VNNENIG
+2132 VNNESIG

-2198 MYDNGVDPVWTLTA
+2198 MYDNGVDPVWTLAA

-2359 KVDYD
+2359 KVAYD

>member
-1 MKNREELGERGS
+1 
-13 MGMYKDVKKRIL
+13 
-25 AGVLAA
+25 
-31 LMVVSTLS
+31 MVVSTLS
-39 IGSNLLAEYSA
+39 IGSNLF
-50 TATEGLADG
+50 ADYTSSIGETLLEEG
-59 QYAQVST
+59 QYAQIGS
-66 ATNDYQKLES
+66 ATKDYQRLDR
-76 ATMKVDMNN
+76 AAMKVDMDAM
-85 TQSVSYTVSVYQNL
+85 QSVDYTVSVYQNL
-99 TDASNPTSGELRYTS
+99 ADASDPTSGVLRYTS
-114 SQLTIAGTHE
+114 SQQHIDGTSE
-124 STTPTEL
+124 STSAREL
-131 QVDLSGANIYLSTGE
+131 SLDLSGAGIYLSSGE
-146 TYAVVYTFANVSDS
+146 TYAVVFNFTSVSDA
-160 IYYYTTD
+160 IYYYT
-167 AAGTGYAYNAGWDE
+167 APGTGYYYEGAWDGRD
-181 VLGMIE
+181 GMIE
-187 TSLTGVS
+187 TGLSDVS
-194 AGDVSDNTTIS
+194 TDTVSDNTTITAGQS
-205 VAKNTITIDKEDT
+205 AITIDATDT
-218 QTAIQASLSP
+218 QTAVQASLSP
-228 ALKRTLRFKPD
+228 ALKRTLTYTAD
-239 GGAPFTVNENG
+239 ANAPFTVNPNG
-250 IISINSGV
+250 SISLNADV
-258 TSGSGTVTVSADGTT
+258 TSGSGNVTVSAVGTG
-273 STATVKVNILE
+273 STASIKVNILE
-284 SSIAAGDH
+284 ASIAEGTYT
-292 AYTGTAIEPEV
+292 YTGESVEPAV
-303 TVKCGNTTLTKDTH
+303 TVKCGSTVLTQGRQYNVT
-317 YTVAYRDSNRAG
+317 YNGSTGAGEAVAK
-329 NATAV
+329 
-334 ITGIGEYAGY
+334 ITGIGDYAGY
-344 SKELTYAIGA
+344 SKELTYTIGTKALPQDAGA
-354 KPLPKDPNALF
+354 KF
-365 SVDINS
+365 SVDIASNT
-371 HVVTNGIYKDS
+371 VTNGIYS
-382 DMSLTLGTDYTA
+382 DGGKALTFGTDYTA
-394 EAQSKGT
+394 EAVLKGNQ
-401 TVDKNGKLV
+401 VESGQLV
-410 YVYDITVIGKGNYN
+410 YLYDITATGIGNYT
-424 GTQTFPDYEIKA
+424 GTQTYNNYEIKA
-436 GAENK
+436 GSDNK
-441 FDISQIVTAK
+441 FDISQIVSAE
-451 LSQTTYTYDG
+451 LSQTSYTYDG
-461 TPKQPTVTFYDA
+461 LAKEPAVTFKNA
-473 TTNNEVEGFGADCK
+473 TTNEAIDGFGDNCN
-487 IEYTN
+487 IEYAHN
-492 NTDAGTATVTITG
+492 VEVGRATVTITG
-505 KEASGYTGT
+505 KEANGYTGT
-514 IIQNFV
+514 IVLGFD
-520 INRCDLGQAQ
+520 INRCDLEQAQ
-530 DNSNL
+530 NDDKL
-535 DVTASIN
+535 DITASI
-542 DVEATTFAYTGKKIE
+542 DGVAATTFAYTGKKIE
-557 PVMKVTLKRDG
+557 PVMTVTLTRDNS
-568 GDVYTLVP
+568 VYTLVQD
-576 EQDYTVSYSS
+576 QDYTVTYSK

-592 MNVQISGNGK
+592 MSVEISGAGN
-602 NFQGTITK
+602 NFQGTVTK
-610 QYEILGDFET
+610 QYQILGDFET
-620 AAVVTLGTADPT
+620 AAVVSIGNNSVT
-632 SYDETNGYVSNY
+632 YDDGYASDY
-644 RATYTGSEIQP
+644 TATYTGSEIQP
-655 SVSIKMGTGWLK
+655 KVSVKMGSSWLK

-673 VSYENN
+673 VSYEYNIN
-679 TDASTKDHKAVA
+679 ASTDDQKAVA
-691 VIRGAGK
+691 VIKGAGN
-698 YAGKEIRVTFT
+698 YSGKEIHVTFT
-709 IKPQTISGTLNVLA
+709 IKPQTISGTLNVST
-723 KKTYTGKEVTLSAG
+723 KKTYTGKEITLSSG
-737 EYTLEKKGKTYV
+737 EYTLTKTGKTYV
-749 EGKDFELAY
+749 EGQDFELSY
-758 EDNIDAGTAVVYAKG
+758 EDNTNAGTATVYANG
-773 MGNYTGS
+773 IGNYTGS
-780 VKNNFTIQKL
+780 VKATFTIQKL
-790 SLTDSHVTVEPN
+790 SLTDSHVVVEPKK
-802 PIGDKIYTGNAIKPD
+802 IADQIYTGNQIKPD
-817 IAVYYQDEDGTKREI
+817 ITLYYQDDDGMKREI
-832 SNINYALAYSHNKNI
+832 SNANYSLSYSNNKNI
-847 GQATITITGE
+847 GQATITIKGE
-857 KNLMDER
+857 ENLMEER
-864 DEKFTIVAK
+864 NEYFSIVAR
-873 SLSDL
+873 SLSNL
-878 TFTLGGQEV
+878 TFILGGQEV

-899 SAEYTGRSISPD
+899 VAEYTGRTISPSLT
-911 IVVKDGDTTV
+911 VKDGDSTV
-921 PKSGNYKTSF
+921 TKSGNYKTSSV
-931 KNNINA
+931 NAINA
-937 ATYNADNP
+937 ASYDENNISKTPAIMVTGVNN
-945 RKSPYVEISGSGQGN
+945 YVGST
-960 YAGSKVTIYFAIAP
+960 VTIYYTIAP

-986 TDTQE
+986 TDTQK
-991 LEKVDGKSIP
+991 LEPKEDYRLPIVE
-1001 VVKVVNTT
+1001 VRNT
-1009 FNNRVLTKDT
+1009 NLNDKLLTKDT

-1101 VSKLTYKGSDGKSVN
+1101 VSKLTYKDSDGKSVN

-1392 GKATIAIEGVGAY
+1392 GKATIAIEGIGAY

-1809 TFTGMGNYTGIRS
+1809 TFTGMGNYTGTRS

-2083 DVVLDLP
+2083 NVVLDLP

-2132 VNNENIG
+2132 VNNESIG
-2139 SVDSPAFAVVSLK
+2139 SVDSPAFAVISLK

-2198 MYDNGVDPVWTLTA
+2198 MYDNGVDPVWTLAA

>member
-1 MKNREELGERGS
+1 MN
-13 MGMYKDVKKRIL
+13 MYKDVKKRIL

-39 IGSNLLAEYSA
+39 IGSNLFAEYSSD
-50 TATEGLADG
+50 ATEPLEDG

-66 ATNDYQKLES
+66 AATDYQKLES

-85 TQSVSYTVSVYQNL
+85 MQSVSYTVSVYQNL
-99 TDASNPTSGELRYTS
+99 TDASNPTSGERRYTS
-114 SQLTIAGTHE
+114 SPLTIAGAQE
-124 STTPTEL
+124 STAPTDL
-131 QVDLSGANIYLSTGE
+131 KADLSGANIYLSAGE
-146 TYAVVYTFANVSDS
+146 TYAVVYTFDSVSDTFF
-160 IYYYTTD
+160 YHTTN
-167 AAGTGYAYNAGWDE
+167 AAGTGYAYNAGWD
-181 VLGMIE
+181 VVTGMIE
-187 TSLTGVS
+187 TSLTDVS
-194 AGDVSDNTTIS
+194 ADAVSDNTAIS
-205 VAKNTITIDKEDT
+205 VAKKTITIDKDDT

-228 ALKRTLRFKPD
+228 ALKRTLRFAPD
-239 GGAPFTVNENG
+239 SSAPFTVNENG

-258 TSGSGTVTVSADGTT
+258 TSGSGTVTVSADGTI

-284 SSIAAGDH
+284 SSITPGDY
-292 AYTGTAIEPEV
+292 AYTGKAIEPEV
-303 TVKCGNTTLTKDTH
+303 TVKCGNTTLTKDIH

-334 ITGIGEYAGY
+334 ITGIGEYEGY

-354 KPLPKDPNALF
+354 KLLPEDPKARF

-371 HVVTNGIYKDS
+371 RVVTNGIYKDG
-382 DMSLTLGTDYTA
+382 DMPLTLGVDYTA

-401 TVDKNGKLV
+401 AVDNSGKLV
-410 YVYDITVIGKGNYN
+410 YVYDITVTGKGNYS
-424 GTQTFPDYEIKA
+424 GTRTYTGYQIKA

-441 FDISQIVTAK
+441 FDISQIVTAE

-461 TPKQPTVTFYDA
+461 TPKKPAVTFYDA
-473 TTNNEVEGFGADCK
+473 EKHEKIVGFDADCK

-505 KEASGYTGT
+505 NEANGYTGT

-530 DNSNL
+530 ENSKL

-557 PVMKVTLKRDG
+557 PVMKVTLKKDG

-576 EQDYTVSYSS
+576 KQDYTVSYSS

-592 MNVQISGNGK
+592 MNVQISGDGN

-610 QYEILGDFET
+610 QYEILGDFAT
-620 AAVVTLGTADPT
+620 AAVVTLGTADPAP
-632 SYDETNGYVSNY
+632 YDETNGYVSNY
-644 RATYTGSEIQP
+644 KATYTGSAIEP
-655 SVSIKMGTGWLK
+655 SVSIRMGTGGWLK

-691 VIRGAGK
+691 VIKGAGK

-709 IKPQTISGTLNVLA
+709 INPQKISGTLNVRA

-737 EYTLEKKGKTYV
+737 EYTLDKKGKTYV

-758 EDNIDAGTAVVYAKG
+758 ENNIDAGTAVVYAKG

-780 VKNNFTIQKL
+780 VKNNFPIQKL
-790 SLTDSHVTVEPN
+790 SLTDPHVTVEPS
-802 PIGDKIYTGNAIKPD
+802 PIGDKVYTGNAIKPD
-817 IAVYYQDEDGTKREI
+817 IAVYYQDKDGTKREI
-832 SNINYALAYSHNKNI
+832 SNINYALAYTNNKNI
-847 GQATITITGE
+847 GEATITITGE
-857 KNLMDER
+857 KNLMDKR

-873 SLSDL
+873 SLSNL

-911 IVVKDGDTTV
+911 IVVKDGETTV

-931 KNNINA
+931 KNRINA
-937 ATYNADNP
+937 ATYNADDPTN
-945 RKSPYVEISGSGQGN
+945 SPYVEISGQGN
-960 YAGSKVTIYFAIAP
+960 YVGSKVTIYFAIAP

-986 TDTQE
+986 TDKQK
-991 LEKVDGKSIP
+991 LEKVDGKSLP

-1009 FNNRVLTKDT
+1009 FNDRELTKGT

-1045 YTGNREITYTI
+1045 YTGSREITYTI
-1056 GSNLVLGGA
+1056 GSNLAIGGA
-1065 VELCNPYDDSA
+1065 VELYNPYNNTK
-1076 LKPTSSGDYYVPYW
+1076 LEPTYSGDYYLPYW

-1101 VSKLTYKGSDGKSVN
+1101 VSKLTYKSSDGNIVYLK
-1116 LTENTDYTV
+1116 EDEDYTV
-1125 SYTTEA
+1125 TYTTEA

-1146 KGEYYGTLTR
+1146 KGDYYGTRTE
-1156 RYYVTVVVLDNES
+1156 RYYVTVVVLNNDG
-1169 SVTVKNTDPN
+1169 SVTVTNKDPN
-1179 HPGTGFDY
+1179 HSGTGFDY

-1206 KKIQLV
+1206 KTIKLV

-1222 DVGPNVGKYTVQAK
+1222 DVGPNVGTYTVQAK

-1243 TLSQVYTVVASDLS
+1243 TLSQVYTIAASELS
-1257 ACAVSPTTLPDYTYT
+1257 TCKLSSNILPDYTYT
-1272 GKEIKPDISGITITN
+1272 GKEIKPDVSGITITN

-1308 AIANKGDANAPTV
+1308 EIANKGDANAPTV

-1331 TVDLKFSIVTK
+1331 TVDLKFSIVRK
-1342 SISDNV
+1342 SIADNV

-1357 FTGEKLT
+1357 YTGDKIT
-1364 PSVSLMYGDV
+1364 PRPSLMYGDV
-1374 VLKENT
+1374 VLTEGK
-1380 DYKLKYSSNVNP
+1380 DYELAYSSNVNP
-1392 GKATIAIEGVGAY
+1392 GRATIAIEGTGAY
-1405 SGTLTAKFNILGD
+1405 SGTLTAKFNIIGD
-1418 LSNTNLFTVSG
+1418 LSNAKQFTIHGCQPTYSLQANG
-1429 YQNSYKLNADGT
+1429 TLQFTDAGISIRYQNQSNL
-1441 LGFSDA
+1441 
-1447 GVNITYTNAVNVDSS
+1447 DSS
-1462 GNSNKLILD
+1462 GNMNTMYLD
-1471 RTNYEI
+1471 PSNYEI
-1477 QQYNCDTP
+1477 QQYNCDRP
-1485 GQGELVFVGKNYCIG
+1485 GEGQLIFVGKNYCNG
-1500 SQIIPIKVIGDL
+1500 SQTIPIRVVGELKNVEVI
-1512 NNASVVNVNEQYD
+1512 NVNDQYD
-1525 YTGRQIKPTPIVQY
+1525 YTGQPITPTPIVQY
-1539 GSQVLSEGQD
+1539 GSQVLTEGKD
-1549 YTLEYGDNVAVGK
+1549 YTLTYGDNVNVGPNK
-1562 NAGNIVIRMMS
+1562 GKILIQQVS

-1605 SYNGSEIKPKPQVAC
+1605 SYTGKEIKPEPQVTC
-1620 AGTVLREGV
+1620 AGKTLQKDV
-1629 DYSLTYTNNT
+1629 DYSFTYTNNT

-1667 INLADPGTNITLDG
+1667 INLADPDMNITLDG
-1681 HLSGTTVT
+1681 QLSEPTTT

-1716 SYAENLNVGQASVTV
+1716 SYAENLNVGQASVTI

-1746 ITQKD
+1746 IAPKN
-1751 LAAKDI
+1751 LAETDI
-1757 NVKVSD
+1757 NVKVSNA
-1763 TGYAGGHPVVPQMS
+1763 GYAGGHKVVPQMS

-1786 EGVDFTY
+1786 EGTDY
-1793 QLSNNEQV
+1793 ICELSNNEHV
-1801 SVGSKASV
+1801 SVDSKASA
-1809 TFTGMGNYTGIRS
+1809 TFIGKGNYTGTRT

-1835 AVKLDKTSVVYTGEV
+1835 TVKLDKTSAVYTGEV

-1858 CPIGDGTTYILQKD
+1858 CPIGDGTTYILRKD
-1872 VDYTINYGNGIK
+1872 IDYTINYGNGIK
-1884 DAGKYNISIVGKD
+1884 DAGKYNISIRGD
-1897 NFYGSLNPTFT
+1897 GNFYGSLHPTFT
-1908 VEPKSIAAEDI
+1908 VEPKSIAADDI
-1919 TVSVPDMDYTGS
+1919 TVSIPDMDYTGS

-2090 QDKDGNYVTTYTGSA
+2090 QDKDGNYVTTYTGGA

-2359 KVDYD
+2359 KVAYD

-2529 DNRIKYGETS
+2529 DNRIKYGTTS
-2539 STNFVVNGLKNSTT
+2539 STKFVVNGLKNSTT

>member
-1 MKNREELGERGS
+1 MS
-13 MGMYKDVKKRIL
+13 MYKDVKKRIL

-39 IGSNLLAEYSA
+39 IGSNLFAEYSEYA
-50 TATEGLADG
+50 EGTLEG
-59 QYAQVST
+59 GTQYAQIVQATQNYQQLTEVS
-66 ATNDYQKLES
+66 
-76 ATMKVDMNN
+76 MKAFLGNGDSVD
-85 TQSVSYTVSVYQNL
+85 YTVSVYQNL
-99 TDASNPTSGELRYTS
+99 SNVNDPTSGVQRYVSESRHVEGIGEKKATP
-114 SQLTIAGTHE
+114 LTE
-124 STTPTEL
+124 NLTEK
-131 QVDLSGANIYLSTGE
+131 NIYLSAGE
-146 TYAVVYTFANVSDS
+146 TYAVVYEFSDVSGSAD
-160 IYYYTTD
+160 YYTTN
-167 AAGTGYAYNAGWDE
+167 ASGTGYINNSGWDAPGYGI
-181 VLGMIE
+181 VE
-187 TSLTGVS
+187 TSLVDVNES
-194 AGDVSDNTTIS
+194 VVSDGTSIS
-205 VAKNTITIDKEDT
+205 ATKSTITIDTTDT

-228 ALKRTLRFKPD
+228 ALKRTFTYKVAD
-239 GGAPFTVNENG
+239 GAPFTVNTDGVISVNGEN
-250 IISINSGV
+250 
-258 TSGSGTVTVSADGTT
+258 TSGSGDVTVSAVGA
-273 STATVKVNILE
+273 SKTAPVKVNILQA
-284 SSIAAGDH
+284 SIAEGSYT
-292 AYTGTAIEPEV
+292 YTGTPVEPPV
-303 TVKCGNTTLTKDTH
+303 TVKCGTAILDQTQ
-317 YTVAYRDSNRAG
+317 YQVSYSGSSSAG
-329 NATAV
+329 IATAK
-334 ITGIGEYAGY
+334 ITGLGEYEGY
-344 SKELTYAIGA
+344 SKELEYTIGA
-354 KPLPKDPNALF
+354 KTLPKYDSALF
-365 SVDINS
+365 NVDISSNT
-371 HVVTNGIYKDS
+371 VIGGVYS
-382 DMSLTLGTDYTA
+382 DGEKALTFGTDYTA
-394 EAQSKGT
+394 EAVCIGNK
-401 TVDKNGKLV
+401 VDNGQLV
-410 YVYDITVIGKGNYN
+410 YLYNITVTGKGNYTGSVTYN
-424 GTQTFPDYEIKA
+424 NYEMKA
-436 GAENK
+436 GADSK
-441 FDISQIVTAK
+441 FDISQVVTAK
-451 LSQTTYTYDG
+451 LSQMSYTYDG
-461 TPKQPTVTFYDA
+461 SAKEPAVTFENS
-473 TTNNEVEGFGADCK
+473 TTHEAIDGFGAYCN

-492 NTDAGTATVTITG
+492 NTEAGKAKVTITG
-505 KEASGYTGT
+505 NEEKGYTGT
-514 IIQNFV
+514 IEKTFSIK
-520 INRCDLGQAQ
+520 RC
-530 DNSNL
+530 NL
-535 DVTASIN
+535 EEVKEKDQLSIAASI
-542 DVEATTFAYTGKKIE
+542 DGVAATTFAYTGKNIE
-557 PVMKVTLKRDG
+557 PIMTATLTRG
-568 GDVYTLVP
+568 SGSVYTLVQ
-576 EQDYTVSYSS
+576 EQDYTVKYS
-586 NTAIGT
+586 NNKEIGT
-592 MNVQISGNGK
+592 MNVEISGNGN
-602 NFQGTITK
+602 NFEGTVRMSY
-610 QYEILGDFET
+610 QILGDFET
-620 AAVVTLGTADPT
+620 ASIVTIGDGNPT
-632 SYDETNGYVSNY
+632 SYNETEGYISDY
-644 RATYTGSEIQP
+644 TDTYTGSKIQP
-655 SVSIKMGTGWLK
+655 SVAVKMGTSWLTPNK
-667 EKTDYT
+667 DYV
-673 VSYENN
+673 VSYDNN
-679 TDASTKDHKAVA
+679 INASTSDQKAVA
-691 VIRGAGK
+691 VIRGAGNYK
-698 YAGKEIRVTFT
+698 DKEIRVKFT
-709 IKPQTISGTLNVLA
+709 IKPQTISGTLKVST
-723 KKTYTGKEVTLSAG
+723 KKTYTGKEITLSSS
-737 EYTLEKKGKTYV
+737 EYTLTRTGKTYV
-749 EGKDFELAY
+749 EGQDFELSY
-758 EDNIDAGTAVVYAKG
+758 GDNIDAGTATVYANG
-773 MGNYTGS
+773 IGNYTGS
-780 VKNNFTIQKL
+780 VKAPFTIQKL
-790 SLTDSHVTVEPN
+790 NLTDEHVVVEPEK
-802 PIGDKIYTGNAIKPD
+802 IADQIYTGNQIKPN
-817 IAVYYQDEDGTKREI
+817 IALYYRDDDGTKREI
-832 SNINYALAYSHNKNI
+832 SNVNYALAYKDNKDR

-857 KNLMDER
+857 NNLEGDRQEQ
-864 DEKFTIVAK
+864 FAIVAR
-873 SLSDL
+873 SLSNL
-878 TFTLGGQEV
+878 TFTLGGQPV
-887 KQIAENTYLATY
+887 KQVAENTYVATY
-899 SAEYTGRSISPD
+899 SAEYTGKRITPT
-911 IVVKDGDTTV
+911 VTVMDGAQTV
-921 PKSGNYKTSF
+921 PKSENYTVTQ
-931 KNNINA
+931 KNNLDA
-937 ATYNADNP
+937 ASYDENNQDKAP
-945 RKSPYVEISGSGQGN
+945 CVIIKGKKN
-960 YAGSKVTIYFAIAP
+960 YADSSVTIYYTIAP

-986 TDTQE
+986 TDTQKLVNKE
-991 LEKVDGKSIP
+991 DYRLPIVE
-1001 VVKVVNTT
+1001 VKNTNL
-1009 FNNRVLTKDT
+1009 NNKVLTQDT

-1045 YTGNREITYTI
+1045 YTGSREITYTI

-1065 VELCNPYDDSA
+1065 VELCNPYDDST

-1101 VSKLTYKGSDGKSVN
+1101 VSKLTYKDSDGKSVN

-1156 RYYVTVVVLDNES
+1156 RYYVTVVVLNNDG
-1169 SVTVKNTDPN
+1169 SVTVTNKDPK
-1179 HPGTGFDY
+1179 HSGTGFDY

-1206 KKIQLV
+1206 KTIKLV

-1287 TAGTVLK
+1287 TAGTVLR

-1342 SISDNV
+1342 SISDSV

-1392 GKATIAIEGVGAY
+1392 GKATIAIEGIGAY

-1462 GNSNKLILD
+1462 GNFNKLILD

-1605 SYNGSEIKPKPQVAC
+1605 SYTGSEIKPKPQVTC
-1620 AGTVLREGV
+1620 AGKILQEGA

-1650 VDGVSIGNQV
+1650 VDGASIGNQV

-1667 INLADPGTNITLDG
+1667 INLADPGMNITVDG
-1681 HLSGTTVT
+1681 QLSGTTVT

-1731 SGAGSYYGAVTKNFT
+1731 SGAGSYYGAVTKYFT

-1809 TFTGMGNYTGIRS
+1809 TFTGVGNYTGNRT

-1835 AVKLDKTSVVYTGEV
+1835 TVKLDKTSVVYTGEV

-1908 VEPKSIAAEDI
+1908 VEPKSIAADDI
-1919 TVSVPDMDYTGS
+1919 TVSIPDMDYTGS

-2030 TLLQEGTDYE
+2030 TLLQEGIDYE

-2065 KPFAYYRI
+2065 KPFTYYRI

-2382 IADVKEDACVNIG
+2382 IADVKEDACVNVG

-2539 STNFVVNGLKNSTT
+2539 STNFMVNGLKNSTT

>member
-1 MKNREELGERGS
+1 MS
-13 MGMYKDVKKRIL
+13 MYKDVKKRIL

-39 IGSNLLAEYSA
+39 IGSNLFAEYVQ
-50 TATEGLADG
+50 TASEPLKDG

-76 ATMKVDMNN
+76 AMMRVDMDN

-99 TDASNPTSGELRYTS
+99 TDASIPTSGELRYTS
-114 SQLTIAGTHE
+114 SQLTIDGTQE
-124 STTPTEL
+124 STAPTEL
-131 QVDLSGANIYLSTGE
+131 KVNLSSANIYLSTGE
-146 TYAVVYTFANVSDS
+146 TYAVVYTFDSVSES
-160 IYYYTTD
+160 IYYYTTN
-167 AAGTGYAYNAGWDE
+167 AAGTGYAYNYGWDG
-181 VLGMIE
+181 VSGMIE
-187 TSLTGVS
+187 TSLTTVG
-194 AGDVSDNTTIS
+194 ADNVSDNTTILAS
-205 VAKNTITIDKEDT
+205 KNTITIDKEDT

-228 ALKRTLRFKPD
+228 ALKRTLTYTAD
-239 GGAPFTVNENG
+239 AGAPFTVNADG
-250 IISINSGV
+250 AISLNANV
-258 TSGSGTVTVSADGTT
+258 TSGSGNVTVSAVGTS
-273 STATVKVNILE
+273 STARIKVNILE
-284 SSIAAGDH
+284 ASIAEGTYT
-292 AYTGTAIEPEV
+292 YTGEAVEPAV
-303 TVKCGNTTLTKDTH
+303 TVKCGSTVLTQGSQYNVT
-317 YTVAYRDSNRAG
+317 YNGSTSAG
-329 NATAV
+329 EAAAK
-334 ITGIGEYAGY
+334 ITGIGDYAGY
-344 SKELTYAIGA
+344 SKELTYTIGTKA
-354 KPLPKDPNALF
+354 LPEDAGAQF
-365 SVDINS
+365 SVDIASNT
-371 HVVTNGIYKDS
+371 VTNGIYS
-382 DMSLTLGTDYTA
+382 DGDKTLTFGTDYTA
-394 EAQSKGT
+394 EAVLKGNQ
-401 TVDKNGKLV
+401 VESGQLV
-410 YVYDITVIGKGNYN
+410 YLYDITVTGIGNYT
-424 GTQTFPDYEIKA
+424 GLQTYNNYEIKA
-436 GAENK
+436 GSDNK
-441 FDISQIVTAK
+441 FDISQIVSAE
-451 LSQTTYTYDG
+451 LSQTSYTYDG
-461 TPKQPTVTFYDA
+461 LAKEPVVTFKND
-473 TTNNEVEGFGADCK
+473 TTNEAIEGFGDNCN
-487 IEYTN
+487 IEYTKN
-492 NTDAGTATVTITG
+492 VEVGRATVTITG
-505 KEASGYTGT
+505 KEANGYTGT
-514 IIQNFV
+514 IVLGFD
-520 INRCDLGQAQ
+520 INRCDLEQAQ
-530 DNSNL
+530 DDDKL
-535 DVTASIN
+535 DITASID
-542 DVEATTFAYTGKKIE
+542 DVAATTFAYTGKKIE
-557 PVMKVTLKRDG
+557 PVMTVTLTRDNS
-568 GDVYTLVP
+568 VYTLVQD
-576 EQDYTVSYSS
+576 QDYTVTYSN

-592 MNVQISGNGK
+592 MSVEISGAGN
-602 NFQGTITK
+602 NFQGTVTK
-610 QYEILGDFET
+610 QYQILGDFET
-620 AAVVTLGTADPT
+620 AAVVSIGNNSVTYDDGYASDYT
-632 SYDETNGYVSNY
+632 S
-644 RATYTGSEIQP
+644 TYTGSEIQP
-655 SVSIKMGTGWLK
+655 TVSVKMGSSWLK
-667 EKTDYT
+667 AKTDYT

-679 TDASTKDHKAVA
+679 INASTDDQKAVA
-691 VIRGAGK
+691 VIKGAGN
-698 YAGKEIRVTFT
+698 YSGKEIHVTFT
-709 IKPQTISGTLNVLA
+709 IKPQTISGTLNVSK
-723 KKTYTGKEVTLSAG
+723 KKTYTGKEITLSSG
-737 EYTLEKKGKTYV
+737 EYTLTKTGKTYV
-749 EGKDFELAY
+749 EGQDFELSY
-758 EDNIDAGTAVVYAKG
+758 EDNTNAGTATVYANG
-773 MGNYTGS
+773 IGNYTGS
-780 VKNNFTIQKL
+780 VKATFTIQKL

-817 IAVYYQDEDGTKREI
+817 IAVYYQDADGTKREI
-832 SNINYALAYSHNKNI
+832 SNINYSLAYSNNKNI
-847 GQATITITGE
+847 GEATITIKGE

-873 SLSDL
+873 SLSNL
-878 TFTLGGQEV
+878 AFTLGGQEV

-911 IVVKDGDTTV
+911 IVVKDGETTV
-921 PKSGNYKTSF
+921 PKSDNYRTSF

-937 ATYNADNP
+937 ATYNAENP
-945 RKSPYVEISGSGQGN
+945 TKAPYVEISGQKN
-960 YAGSKVTIYFAIAP
+960 YAGSKVTIYYTIAP

-986 TDTQE
+986 TDTQK
-991 LEKVDGKSIP
+991 LDPVDEKRIP

-1009 FNNRVLTKDT
+1009 FNNRELTKDT
-1019 DYTVTAGEDSKT
+1019 DYTVTAGEDSMT
-1031 SGEGKIATITGKGN
+1031 SGEGKIATIKGIGN
-1045 YTGNREITYTI
+1045 YTGSREITYTI
-1056 GSNLVLGGA
+1056 GSNLGLGGA
-1065 VELCNPYDDSA
+1065 VELYNPYNNTK
-1076 LKPTSSGDYYVPYW
+1076 LEPTSSGGDYLVPYW
-1090 GRGEDGNSVKP
+1090 GRGEDGNNVKP
-1101 VSKLTYKGSDGKSVN
+1101 VSKLTYTDVDGKSVN
-1116 LTENTDYTV
+1116 LTEDKDYTV
-1125 SYTTEA
+1125 TYTTEA

-1146 KGEYYGTLTR
+1146 KGDYYGTLTI
-1156 RYYVTVVVLDNES
+1156 RYYVTVVVLNNDGN
-1169 SVTVKNTDPN
+1169 VTVTNIDSN
-1179 HPGTGFDY
+1179 HSGTGFDY

-1206 KKIQLV
+1206 KTIKLV

-1222 DVGPNVGKYTVQAK
+1222 DVGPNVGTYTVQAK

-1243 TLSQVYTVVASDLS
+1243 TLSQVYTIAASELGACKLS
-1257 ACAVSPTTLPDYTYT
+1257 SNTLPDYTYT
-1272 GKEIKPDISGITITN
+1272 GKEIKPDVSGITITN

-1294 QDVDYKVKGYSNNT
+1294 QGVDYEVKGYRNNT
-1308 AIANKGDANAPTV
+1308 AIANKGDKNAPTV
-1321 TLMGIGNYSG
+1321 TLMGKGNYNG
-1331 TVDLKFSIVTK
+1331 TVDLTFSIVSK

-1357 FTGEKLT
+1357 YTGDKIT
-1364 PSVSLMYGDV
+1364 PRPSLMYGDV
-1374 VLKENT
+1374 VLTEGK
-1380 DYKLKYSSNVNP
+1380 DYELAYSSNVNP
-1392 GKATIAIEGVGAY
+1392 GRATISITGIGAY
-1405 SGTLTAKFNILGD
+1405 NGTLTTRFNIIGD
-1418 LSNTNLFTVSG
+1418 LSNAKQFTIHG
-1429 YQNSYKLNADGT
+1429 YQPTYSLQANGT
-1441 LGFSDA
+1441 LQFADA
-1447 GVNITYTNAVNVDSS
+1447 GISIRYQNQSNVDSS
-1462 GNSNKLILD
+1462 GNMNTMYLD
-1471 RTNYEI
+1471 SSNYEI
-1477 QQYNCDTP
+1477 QQYNCDRP
-1485 GQGELVFVGKNYCIG
+1485 GEGQLIFVGKNYCIG
-1500 SQIIPIKVIGDL
+1500 SQTIPIKVVGKL
-1512 NNASVVNVNEQYD
+1512 NNVEVINVNEQYD
-1525 YTGRQIKPTPIVQY
+1525 YTGNQITPTPIVQY
-1539 GSQVLSEGQD
+1539 GSQVLTEGLD
-1549 YTLEYGDNVAVGK
+1549 YTLQYGANKEVGK
-1562 NAGNIVIRMMS
+1562 DKGKIIIS
-1573 GTDTYY
+1573 QITGPDTYY
-1579 TGTKQANFNIYYN
+1579 TGTKTANFNIYYN
-1592 LSKATVTGLDSTY
+1592 LSKAKVTGLDSTY
-1605 SYNGSEIKPKPQVAC
+1605 SYKGSEITPHPTVTC
-1620 AGTVLREGV
+1620 AGTVLREGA

-1650 VDGVSIGNQV
+1650 VDGASIGNQV

-1667 INLADPGTNITLDG
+1667 INLADPGMNITLDG
-1681 HLSGTTVT
+1681 QSLGTTAT

-1694 IQPKVVVTYGGKTL
+1694 IQPAVAVTYGGKTL

-1731 SGAGSYYGAVTKNFT
+1731 SGAGSYYGAVTKNFK
-1746 ITQKD
+1746 IIPKD
-1751 LAAKDI
+1751 LAATDI
-1757 NVKVSD
+1757 NVKVSNA
-1763 TGYAGGHPVVPQMS
+1763 GYAGGHKVVPQMS

-1786 EGVDFTY
+1786 EGTDY
-1793 QLSNNEQV
+1793 IYELSNNEHV
-1801 SVGSKASV
+1801 SVDSKASV
-1809 TFTGMGNYTGIRS
+1809 TFTGKGNYMGTTR

-1835 AVKLDKTSVVYTGEV
+1835 TVKLDKTSAVYTGAV

-1872 VDYTINYGNGIK
+1872 IDYTVNYGNGIR

-1919 TVSVPDMDYTGS
+1919 TVTIPDMDYTGS

-1943 RGVELVKGT
+1943 RGVELTKGT

-2040 LIDIEDSIN
+2040 LVDIEDSIN

-2073 NQKVAKAAEI
+2073 NQKVAKASEI

-2090 QDKDGNYVTTYTGSA
+2090 QDEDGNYVTTYTGSA

-2112 YDTSISTKTEVDPIN
+2112 YDTSISTKKEVDPVN

-2139 SVDSPAFAVVSLK
+2139 SVDSPAFVVVSLK

-2178 VLNDKRVIYT
+2178 VLNDKRVVYT

-2198 MYDNGVDPVWTLTA
+2198 IYDNGVDPVWTLAA

-2407 KSEVM
+2407 KNEVM

-2500 LRAQAASESSIQVAW
+2500 LRAQAASESGIQVAW

-2569 YGKMKPVTAYTKV
+2569 YGEMKSVTAYTKV

-2632 KGAYTDNTVG
+2632 KGTYTDNTVG

>member
-1 MKNREELGERGS
+1 
-13 MGMYKDVKKRIL
+13 
-25 AGVLAA
+25 
-31 LMVVSTLS
+31 MVVSTLS
-39 IGSNLLAEYSA
+39 IGSNLFAEYSGYS
-50 TATEGLADG
+50 EGSLEEG
-59 QYAQVST
+59 KQYAQI
-66 ATNDYQKLES
+66 AQAAKDYQQLKEVS
-76 ATMKVDMNN
+76 MKAYLGDGDSVD
-85 TQSVSYTVSVYQNL
+85 YTVYVYQNL
-99 TDASNPTSGELRYTS
+99 SNVNDPTSGVQRYVSESRHVDGRAENPENT
-114 SQLTIAGTHE
+114 LTE
-124 STTPTEL
+124 NLTEK
-131 QVDLSGANIYLSTGE
+131 NIYLSAGE
-146 TYAVVYTFANVSDS
+146 TYAVVYEFSGVSGS
-160 IYYYTTD
+160 AEYYTTN
-167 AAGTGYAYNAGWDE
+167 ASGAGYINNSGWDA
-181 VLGMIE
+181 LGYGIVE
-187 TSLTGVS
+187 TSLVDVDAS
-194 AGDVSDNTTIS
+194 AVSDGTSIS
-205 VAKNTITIDKEDT
+205 ATKSTITIDVTDT

-228 ALKRTLRFKPD
+228 ALKRAFTYKVAE
-239 GGAPFTVNENG
+239 GAPFTVNPDGVISVNGEN
-250 IISINSGV
+250 
-258 TSGSGTVTVSADGTT
+258 TSGSGDVTVSAVGA
-273 STATVKVNILE
+273 SKTASVKVNILQA
-284 SSIAAGDH
+284 SIAEGLYT
-292 AYTGTAIEPEV
+292 YTGTPVEPPV
-303 TVKCGNTTLTKDTH
+303 TVKCGTETLNQTQ
-317 YTVAYRDSNRAG
+317 YQVSYSGSNSAG
-329 NATAV
+329 KAIAK
-334 ITGIGEYAGY
+334 ITGLGEYEGY
-344 SKELTYAIGA
+344 SKELEYTIGA
-354 KPLPKDPNALF
+354 KTLPKDNSALF
-365 SVDINS
+365 NVDIN
-371 HVVTNGIYKDS
+371 TNTVIGGVYS
-382 DMSLTLGTDYTA
+382 DGEKALTFGTDYTA
-394 EAQSKGT
+394 EAEYIGNTADSGQ
-401 TVDKNGKLV
+401 LV
-410 YVYDITVIGKGNYN
+410 YLYNITATGTGNYTGSVTYSN
-424 GTQTFPDYEIKA
+424 YEMKA
-436 GAENK
+436 GADSK
-441 FDISQIVTAK
+441 FDISQVVTAK
-451 LSQTTYTYDG
+451 LSQTSYTYDG
-461 TPKQPTVTFYDA
+461 LAKEPAVTFENS
-473 TTNNEVEGFGADCK
+473 TTHEAIDGFGAYCN

-492 NTDAGTATVTITG
+492 NIEAGKAKVTITG
-505 KEASGYTGT
+505 NEEKGYTGT
-514 IIQNFV
+514 IEKTFSIK
-520 INRCDLGQAQ
+520 RC
-530 DNSNL
+530 NL
-535 DVTASIN
+535 EEVKEKDQLSIAASI
-542 DVEATTFAYTGKKIE
+542 DGVAATTFAYTGKSIE
-557 PVMKVTLKRDG
+557 PIMTATLTRDSG
-568 GDVYTLVP
+568 SVYTLAQ
-576 EQDYTVSYSS
+576 EQDYTVKYS
-586 NTAIGT
+586 NNKEIGT
-592 MNVQISGNGK
+592 MNVEISGNGN
-602 NFQGTITK
+602 NFEGTVRMSY
-610 QYEILGDFET
+610 QILGDFET
-620 AAVVTLGTADPT
+620 ASVVRIGDGNPT
-632 SYDETNGYVSNY
+632 SYNETEGYISDY
-644 RATYTGSEIQP
+644 ADTYTGSEIEP
-655 SVSIKMGTGWLK
+655 SVAVKMGTSWLTPNK
-667 EKTDYT
+667 DYV

-679 TDASTKDHKAVA
+679 INASTSDQKAVA
-691 VIRGAGK
+691 VIRGAGNYK
-698 YAGKEIRVTFT
+698 DKEIRVKFT
-709 IKPQTISGTLNVLA
+709 IKPQTISGTLKVST
-723 KKTYTGKEVTLSAG
+723 KKTYTGKEITLSSS
-737 EYTLEKKGKTYV
+737 EYTLTKTGKTYV
-749 EGKDFELAY
+749 EGQDFELSY
-758 EDNIDAGTAVVYAKG
+758 GNNIDAGTATVYANG
-773 MGNYTGS
+773 IGNYTGS
-780 VKNNFTIQKL
+780 VKAPFTIQTL
-790 SLTDSHVTVEPN
+790 NLTDEHVVVEPAK
-802 PIGDKIYTGNAIKPD
+802 IADQIYTGNLIRPN
-817 IAVYYQDEDGTKREI
+817 IALYYQDDDGTRREI
-832 SNINYALAYSHNKNI
+832 SNVNYSLAYKDNKDR

-857 KNLMDER
+857 NNLEGAR
-864 DEKFTIVAK
+864 QEQFAIVAK
-873 SLSDL
+873 SLSNL
-878 TFTLGGQEV
+878 TFTLGGQPV
-887 KQIAENTYLATY
+887 KQVAENTYVATY
-899 SAEYTGRSISPD
+899 SAEYTGKRISPT
-911 IVVKDGDTTV
+911 VTVMDGTQTV
-921 PKSGNYKTSF
+921 PKSGNYTVTQ
-931 KNNINA
+931 KNNLDAVSYDEN
-937 ATYNADNP
+937 N
-945 RKSPYVEISGSGQGN
+945 QGKAPCVIIKGMNN
-960 YAGSKVTIYFAIAP
+960 YADSSVTIYYTIAP

-986 TDTQE
+986 TDTQK
-991 LEKVDGKSIP
+991 L
-1001 VVKVVNTT
+1001 VKKEDYRLPIVEVKNTNL
-1009 FNNRVLTKDT
+1009 NNKLLTQDT

-1031 SGEGKIATITGKGN
+1031 SGEGKIATITGIGN
-1045 YTGNREITYTI
+1045 YTGSREITYTI
-1056 GSNLVLGGA
+1056 GSNLALGGA
-1065 VELCNPYDDSA
+1065 VELCNPYDNSTI
-1076 LKPTSSGDYYVPYW
+1076 KPTSSGDYYVPYW
-1090 GRGEDGNSVKP
+1090 GRGEDGNNVKP
-1101 VSKLTYKGSDGKSVN
+1101 VSKLTYTDSEGKSVN
-1116 LTENTDYTV
+1116 LTEDTDYTV
-1125 SYTTEA
+1125 TYTTEA

-1179 HPGTGFDY
+1179 HSEAGFEY

-1206 KKIQLV
+1206 KTIKLV

-1243 TLSQVYTVVASDLS
+1243 TLSQVYTIVASDLG
-1257 ACAVSPTTLPDYTYT
+1257 ACTLSSNTLPDYTYT
-1272 GKEIKPDISGITITN
+1272 GKEIKPDVSGITITN

-1294 QDVDYKVKGYSNNT
+1294 QDVDYKVKGYSNNK

-1357 FTGEKLT
+1357 FTGQQLK

-1380 DYKLKYSSNVNP
+1380 DYKLTYSSNVNP
-1392 GKATIAIEGVGAY
+1392 GKATISIEGTGAY
-1405 SGTLTAKFNILGD
+1405 SGTLTTNFNILGD
-1418 LSNTNLFTVSG
+1418 LSNASLFTVSG
-1429 YQNSYKLNADGT
+1429 YKNSYKLNADGT

-1447 GVNITYTNAVNVDSS
+1447 PVSITYTNAVNVDSS
-1462 GNSNKLILD
+1462 GNTNKIVLD
-1471 RTNYEI
+1471 RSNYEI

-1485 GQGELVFVGKNYCIG
+1485 GQGELIFVGKNYCIG

-1539 GSQVLSEGQD
+1539 GSQVLAEGQD

-1579 TGTKQANFNIYYN
+1579 TGTKTANFNIYYN
-1592 LSKATVTGLDSTY
+1592 LSKAVVTGLDSTY
-1605 SYNGSEIKPKPQVAC
+1605 PYTGSEIKPKPQVTC
-1620 AGTVLREGV
+1620 AGKLLQEGA
-1629 DYSLTYTNNT
+1629 DYNLTYTNNT

-1650 VDGVSIGNQV
+1650 VDGASVGNQV

-1667 INLADPGTNITLDG
+1667 INLVDPGMNITLDG
-1681 HLSGTTVT
+1681 QLSGTTAT

-1731 SGAGSYYGAVTKNFT
+1731 SGAGSYYGAVTKYFA

-1786 EGVDFTY
+1786 EGTDYTY
-1793 QLSNNEQV
+1793 KLSNNEQV

-1809 TFTGMGNYTGIRS
+1809 TFNGMGNYTGTRS

-1835 AVKLDKTSVVYTGEV
+1835 TVKLDKTSAVYTGEV

-1908 VEPKSIAAEDI
+1908 VEQKSIAADDI

-2359 KVDYD
+2359 KVAYD

-2487 VIKFNIIAPVMVG
+2487 VLKYNIIAPVMVG
-2500 LRAQAASESSIQVAW
+2500 LRAQEASESSIQVAW

-2529 DNRIKYGETS
+2529 DNRIKYGTTS
-2539 STNFVVNGLKNSTT
+2539 ATNFVVNGLKNSTT

-2558 RSYVTVGGNTT
+2558 RSYVTVGENTT
-2569 YGKMKPVTAYTKV
+2569 YGEMKSVTAYTKV

-2632 KGAYTDNTVG
+2632 KGTYTDNTVG